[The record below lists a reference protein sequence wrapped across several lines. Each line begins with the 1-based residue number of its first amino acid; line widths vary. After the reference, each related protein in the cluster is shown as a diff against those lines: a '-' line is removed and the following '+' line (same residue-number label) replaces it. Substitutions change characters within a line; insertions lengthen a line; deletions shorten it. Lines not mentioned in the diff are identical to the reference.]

1 MIETPLLTVD
11 CIVFDGSGV
20 VLIRRGC
27 EPFKGEYA
35 LPGGFVDIGESVEDA
50 CVREL
55 KEETNLEVDK
65 NSLRLVGVYSKPGR
79 DPRRHT
85 ASIAYLAEADLSI
98 IQAGDDAASVE
109 LVSDWKSKS
118 IAFDHMKIINDA
130 KSLYDIIVRNKEKK

>member
-11 CIVFDGSGV
+11 CVVFQDNRI
-20 VLIRRGC
+20 VLIRRGS